1 VTSKI
6 VLAAF
11 VAAAM
16 SALVIVAQ
24 APSPAAKFD
33 VASIRPCQQRA
44 RGGRGGDGS
53 ARPASSPG
61 RLNLD
66 CLPVRLLVFEAY
78 VRDPKSRF
86 AFLLPIEGPAWIDS
100 ERYQISAV
108 AENKASI
115 EIMQGP
121 MLRALLEDRF
131 QAKTHRETREGPAY
145 ILSLARGGSKL
156 KPFKE
161 GTCIAP
167 EAAASP
173 ATPFP
178 PDQQRP
184 KGWTG
189 GQLHCGALLSRIY
202 GPNRLM
208 DIYGI
213 NMEQFAKMLGPWLG
227 RPVVDKSGLKGLF
240 EFHLEYAS
248 DETLPDT
255 LAPALETNEP
265 RGPSIFTAVQEQLGL
280 RLDSGRGP
288 GEFLVIDRIERPT
301 PN

>member
-1 VTSKI
+1 MRK
-6 VLAAF
+6 LACAAC
-11 VAAAM
+11 VVAAM
-16 SALVIVAQ
+16 SVLAVVAQ
-24 APSPAAKFD
+24 APAPIAKFD
-33 VASIRPCQQRA
+33 VASIRPCQQGA
-44 RGGRGGDGS
+44 RGGRGNS
-53 ARPASSPG
+53 ATPASSPG

-66 CLPVRLLVFEAY
+66 CMPVRLLVFEAY
-78 VRDPKSRF
+78 VRDPKSFF

-115 EIMQGP
+115 DIMKGP
-121 MLRALLEDRF
+121 MLRMLMEDRF
-131 QAKTHRETREGPAY
+131 QAKTHRETRQGPAY
-145 ILSLARGGSKL
+145 ILTVAPGGSRL

-161 GTCIAP
+161 GTCIGPDAAP
-167 EAAASP
+167 TAFP
-173 ATPFP
+173 A
-178 PDQQRP
+178 DQQRP
-184 KGWTG
+184 KGWAG
-189 GQLHCGALLSRIY
+189 GLLHCGALLGRIS

-213 NMEQFAKMLGPWLG
+213 TIEQFAKMLGPWLG
-227 RPVVDKSGLKGLF
+227 RPVVNKSGLTGLF
-240 EFHLEYAS
+240 EIHLEYAP
-248 DETLPDT
+248 DETALFDEK
-255 LAPALETNEP
+255 APTSTTNEL